1 MLGSGPAKYLFWKCL
16 IYNLR
21 IKSTCPDW
29 MTEYSK
35 SMPHVET
42 CWIQM
47 HFWPTF
53 NILPIFHLAKL
64 LLPPGWP
71 FIALRSKTKSLFWEG
86 LEQRRGC
93 DVVCGAFAS
102 SRSRPLLTPR
112 CPGWWGFL
120 SKLLTLPT
128 RHHTKHQPFSIKH
141 TASTMKYHLMH
152 LLNFS
157 GYSGKITKGIP
168 TGKENVEREG
178 RALPKSFGPFRP
190 SSNSPMNWYIFTLM
204 SCSGCLPVPNRMI
217 LRKSSKLALTTPTPT
232 HHFVNYI
239 ADLFWKSEVLV
250 IFTTIIIIF

>member
-1 MLGSGPAKYLFWKCL
+1 MLGSGPAKFLCWKCL

-29 MTEYSK
+29 MIEWNK
-35 SMPHVET
+35 SLPHVET
-42 CWIQM
+42 SWI
-47 HFWPTF
+47 HFCLTF
-53 NILPIFHLAKL
+53 DILPIFHLAKL
-64 LLPPGWP
+64 LLPLGWP

-128 RHHTKHQPFSIKH
+128 RQHQPLSIKH

-157 GYSGKITKGIP
+157 GYSGKIDKRWQ
-168 TGKENVEREG
+168 REH
-178 RALPKSFGPFRP
+178 
-190 SSNSPMNWYIFTLM
+190 
-204 SCSGCLPVPNRMI
+204 LPVKKV
-217 LRKSSKLALTTPTPT
+217 LKVLALLDQ
-232 HHFVNYI
+232 V
-239 ADLFWKSEVLV
+239 V
-250 IFTTIIIIF
+250 IVQWIGMFLL